1 METDDRFWD
10 SQCKAIDD
18 QEKLAARARRTF
30 AQVCHTPFERENHGM
45 ELRLIGILA
54 TLADLKE
61 RATNEHVLQ
70 DNTLCHIARAA
81 VDQVNGE
88 DLKLCDWQLLFC
100 PRCREVG
107 MRVDRILTD
116 MAERMARLED
126 QLNDGIFNLAV
137 TPMETATI
145 DAVGVQETKMKIVM
159 RQIKDVPFIQ
169 QNSMIFAERTFQ
181 DAKYTLLIDLQKE
194 LAKHCNASFDKKVAA
209 ATSGLTGN
217 EVREAGGNK
226 VLKDLKAGKVTEE
239 EVKGIYD
246 KRMKEFSH
254 SGQAASRKL
263 EHIVIL
269 GRKKSG
275 EGEVIRLGAS
285 LTRSSYQC
293 SFQNKNL
300 YWPKT
305 LRDAA
310 ERATRTGAE
319 VRVYPGKAALEKPGV
334 KDYNFF
340 AQGFEDPPK
349 QPEPTELQKR
359 QR

>member
-1 METDDRFWD
+1 MARWLLSSCYVYTCASVCVRTNRLDRDARFRGLHCSFGVASDDPSWDRTFGQRPTDEHGNELGTDGNTRCRCWWREMETDDRFWD

-169 QNSMIFAERTFQ
+169 QNSKIMLFAEKTFE
-181 DAKYTLLIDLQKE
+181 DAKNTLVMDLQTA
-194 LAKHCNASFDKKVAA
+194 LAQHCN
-209 ATSGLTGN
+209 
-217 EVREAGGNK
+217 R
-226 VLKDLKAGKVTEE
+226 
-239 EVKGIYD
+239 
-246 KRMKEFSH
+246 
-254 SGQAASRKL
+254 
-263 EHIVIL
+263 
-269 GRKKSG
+269 
-275 EGEVIRLGAS
+275 
-285 LTRSSYQC
+285 
-293 SFQNKNL
+293 
-300 YWPKT
+300 PP
-305 LRDAA
+305 
-310 ERATRTGAE
+310 
-319 VRVYPGKAALEKPGV
+319 RVSAPWS
-334 KDYNFF
+334 
-340 AQGFEDPPK
+340 
-349 QPEPTELQKR
+349 R
-359 QR
+359 QRRERDED